1 MERTAGPIDLMID
14 LANAGVDSQI
24 MDLWRSLFVN
34 ELFFKFDLQSSS
46 PNSRERLRQMYKLG
60 IKPNMCLSDAEVE
73 ALRGTEPKLG
83 DEDLIEEATYVFERA
98 GGKER
103 TLACLVRNCLDK
115 KLVVESAKLLRT
127 VHGDLSNR
135 GSIIHKGSM
144 MSRKRKDGSLSFTKV
159 VPPSVLQFLRERN
172 ARLGLTGPYSDFLGY
187 ADKTPRHPFCRETN
201 WSLERP
207 DIFEI
212 SRPLVQEVDYVY
224 RDLLFDPWKR
234 QRDFMK
240 AVSGSFKYTGST
252 FSTVTINLNVSACYH
267 TDEGDFRGGM
277 GNLVVL
283 ELGRDDSG
291 ILVVPREHLAFIV
304 RPRDVLLMNVHHMH
318 GNCPLTVGGTRL
330 TAVLYARE
338 RINDCGE

>member
-1 MERTAGPIDLMID
+1 
-14 LANAGVDSQI
+14 
-24 MDLWRSLFVN
+24 
-34 ELFFKFDLQSSS
+34 
-46 PNSRERLRQMYKLG
+46 MYKLE
-60 IKPNMCLSDAEVE
+60 IRPNMCLSDAEVE
-73 ALRGTEPKLG
+73 ALRGTVPMRG
-83 DEDLIEEATYVFERA
+83 DEDLIEEDIYVFERV

-103 TLACLVRNCLDK
+103 ALAYLVRNCLDK
-115 KLVVESAKLLRT
+115 KLVADSAKLMRT

-135 GSIIHKGSM
+135 GSVIYKGSM
-144 MSRKRKDGSLSFTKV
+144 MNRERKTDGSLSFTKAV
-159 VPPSVLQFLRERN
+159 SPAVLQFLRERN

-212 SRPLVQEVDYVY
+212 SRPLVQAVDYVY
-224 RDLLFDPWKR
+224 RDSQFDYWKR
-234 QRDFMK
+234 QRDFMRG
-240 AVSGSFKYTGST
+240 VSDNFKYTGAT
-252 FSTVTINLNVSACYH
+252 FSTATVNLNVSSCYH

-283 ELGRDDSG
+283 ELARDDSG
-291 ILVVPREHLAFIV
+291 ILVMPREHVAFLA
-304 RPRDVLLMNVHHMH
+304 RPTDVLLMDVHHMH

-330 TAVLYARE
+330 TTVLYARE

>member
-1 MERTAGPIDLMID
+1 
-14 LANAGVDSQI
+14 
-24 MDLWRSLFVN
+24 
-34 ELFFKFDLQSSS
+34 
-46 PNSRERLRQMYKLG
+46 MYKHE
-60 IKPNMCLSDAEVE
+60 IKSKMCLSDIDVE

-83 DEDLIEEATYVFERA
+83 DEDLIEEDTYFFERVE
-98 GGKER
+98 GKER
-103 TLACLVRNCLDK
+103 ALACLVRNCLDK
-115 KLVVESAKLLRT
+115 KLVADSTKLLRT

-135 GSIIHKGSM
+135 GSIIYKGSM
-144 MSRKRKDGSLSFTKV
+144 MNRERKDGSQSFTKAI
-159 VPPSVLQFLRERN
+159 PPAVLQFLRERN

-212 SRPLVQEVDYVY
+212 SRPLVQEVDYAY

-240 AVSGSFKYTGST
+240 RVSERFKYTGST

-267 TDEGDFRGGM
+267 TDQGDFRGGM

-291 ILVVPREHLAFIV
+291 ILIMPRERLAFIV
-304 RPRDVLLMNVHHMH
+304 RPTDVLLMNVHHMH

-330 TAVLYARE
+330 TGVFYARQ
-338 RINDCGE
+338 RIDKCG